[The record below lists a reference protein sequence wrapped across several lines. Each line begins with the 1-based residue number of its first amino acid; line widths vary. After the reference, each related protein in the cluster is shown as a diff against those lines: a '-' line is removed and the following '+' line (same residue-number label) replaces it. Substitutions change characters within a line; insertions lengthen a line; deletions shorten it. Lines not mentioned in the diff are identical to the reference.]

1 MKEKRILLSV
11 AATYPSLTSYK
22 AFITPALDASAL
34 GTTYITQRVPSLMK
48 QISFP
53 ESLLMKG
60 RGSFNQGLEAA
71 LGPSSA
77 PSSLPKT
84 KVSE

>member
-1 MKEKRILLSV
+1 
-11 AATYPSLTSYK
+11 
-22 AFITPALDASAL
+22 
-34 GTTYITQRVPSLMK
+34 MK